1 MRGQWLADLTWQD
14 AASGSDVR
22 ARMVARYA
30 RAANA
35 VDLDALWASLGLK
48 LTDGRLTVDD
58 AAPLA
63 HVRRAI
69 VHATATELP

>member
-1 MRGQWLADLTWQD
+1 MIAACD
-14 AASGSDVR
+14 AASGSDVL
-22 ARMVARYA
+22 ARVVARYA

-69 VHATATELP
+69 VSAKPG